1 MKPQDLCSLLSS
13 QRCLFKTHTHTCVAA
28 GPVASLCN
36 KWNLS
41 KLSSTE
47 QIFSLFM
54 HEFSVECHHLSV
66 TRSMTMWGMYS
77 LHPLTPPP
85 PLVSSRTPGWY
96 RQPGPTQSL
105 LSSSG
110 SQLHQCSAVQ
120 CSAAPAAPQGPQLQT
135 LRVNFHQLHNFHARC
150 VTSRTVGEE
159 ISERNK
165 SVMYKKKSW
174 FVYQQKM
181 FFLSP

>member
-1 MKPQDLCSLLSS
+1 MCE
-13 QRCLFKTHTHTCVAA
+13 AA

-36 KWNLS
+36 MWNLS

-66 TRSMTMWGMYS
+66 TRSVTMWGMYS
-77 LHPLTPPP
+77 LHPPPNP
-85 PLVSSRTPGWY
+85 VSSRTPGIPWYPWCWY

-120 CSAAPAAPQGPQLQT
+120 CSTSSTTGATTANTACELPPTAQFPW
-135 LRVNFHQLHNFHARC
+135 RSC

-165 SVMYKKKSW
+165 SVMYKKSW
-174 FVYQQKM
+174 LVYQQKR